1 MRAGR
6 ETSLGFTRV
15 RVGVS
20 VSGLHY
26 GFGVVEH
33 LGFLRVVLPR
43 VLRQYSTRELSLPRF
58 HVPCTFPYQLVC
70 ADALVTII
78 TRHNWS

>member
-1 MRAGR
+1 MADYVRAGR
-6 ETSLGFTRV
+6 ESSPEFTRV

-33 LGFLRVVLPR
+33 LGFLRVV
-43 VLRQYSTRELSLPRF
+43 
-58 HVPCTFPYQLVC
+58 VP
-70 ADALVTII
+70 
-78 TRHNWS
+78 